1 MIFTLNNE
9 RRSDS
14 ILRVR
19 SLQMFNLKYFE
30 GEVRGDDVGA
40 TNMLYR
46 QQ

>member
-19 SLQMFNLKYFE
+19 SLQMVNLKYLE
-30 GEVRGDDVGA
+30 GEVRGDDVDA
-40 TNMLYR
+40 T
-46 QQ
+46 